1 MCTTFIVGDK
11 ATVDDS
17 FLVARSAD
25 SSALKAQLFIIHPAC
40 YYPEGAMYRTKDHN
54 GATDFSY
61 PQPVHAMR
69 YTSVPNW
76 QTKLHGAVGFNEAG
90 LGVTGTES
98 IFARDDALAI
108 DPYNKETGITEDD
121 IIDVI
126 LPRCHTAAEGVE
138 LLGKIIETHGAVKAS
153 VLHLLMT
160 TKFGT
165 WKPVQVISG
174 WLREFRKTFTSVP
187 AIRDVCVFMIR
198 MPPNLKAA
206 PI

>member
-11 ATVDDS
+11 ATVDGS

-121 IIDVI
+121 IIDII

-138 LLGKIIETHGAVKAS
+138 LLGKIIETHGAGEG
-153 VLHLLMT
+153 
-160 TKFGT
+160 F
-165 WKPVQVISG
+165 WKPEPVISG
-174 WLREFRKTFTSVP
+174 WPREFRKMFTSVP
-187 AIRDVCVFMIR
+187 AIRAVCVFTIR
-198 MPPNLKAA
+198 TLPSSKAA
-206 PI
+206 PT

>member
-1 MCTTFIVGDK
+1 
-11 ATVDDS
+11 
-17 FLVARSAD
+17 
-25 SSALKAQLFIIHPAC
+25 
-40 YYPEGAMYRTKDHN
+40 MYRTKDHN

-121 IIDVI
+121 IIDII

-138 LLGKIIETHGAVKAS
+138 LLGKIIETHGAGEG
-153 VLHLLMT
+153 
-160 TKFGT
+160 FG
-165 WKPVQVISG
+165 VG
-174 WLREFRKTFTSVP
+174 FR
-187 AIRDVCVFMIR
+187 
-198 MPPNLKAA
+198 
-206 PI
+206 

>member
-11 ATVDDS
+11 ATVDGS

-69 YTSVPNW
+69 YTSVPTGRQNF
-76 QTKLHGAVGFNEAG
+76 TAPSAYEAG

-108 DPYNKETGITEDD
+108 DPYNKETGITKTTSS
-121 IIDVI
+121 ISFFLAAI
-126 LPRCHTAAEGVE
+126 PRQ
-138 LLGKIIETHGAVKAS
+138 K
-153 VLHLLMT
+153 VL
-160 TKFGT
+160 
-165 WKPVQVISG
+165 S
-174 WLREFRKTFTSVP
+174 S
-187 AIRDVCVFMIR
+187 
-198 MPPNLKAA
+198 
-206 PI
+206 

>member
-11 ATVDDS
+11 ATVDGS

-121 IIDVI
+121 IIDCCFISISDNDRFAIVI
-126 LPRCHTAAEGVE
+126 KSKDIRHAGNAKTTSDASFCVNCNFNHIKI
-138 LLGKIIETHGAVKAS
+138 LL
-153 VLHLLMT
+153 
-160 TKFGT
+160 
-165 WKPVQVISG
+165 
-174 WLREFRKTFTSVP
+174 
-187 AIRDVCVFMIR
+187 
-198 MPPNLKAA
+198 
-206 PI
+206 

>member
-11 ATVDDS
+11 ATVDGS

-108 DPYNKETGITEDD
+108 DPYNKETGITQDD
-121 IIDVI
+121 INSGRRLLRFRQSGPSASLRSERFRVQRQ
-126 LPRCHTAAEGVE
+126 PRPDRLCHQTR
-138 LLGKIIETHGAVKAS
+138 LL
-153 VLHLLMT
+153 
-160 TKFGT
+160 
-165 WKPVQVISG
+165 
-174 WLREFRKTFTSVP
+174 
-187 AIRDVCVFMIR
+187 
-198 MPPNLKAA
+198 
-206 PI
+206 

>member
-11 ATVDDS
+11 ATVDGS

-121 IIDVI
+121 IIDII

-138 LLGKIIETHGAVKAS
+138 LLGKIIETHGAGEG
-153 VLHLLMT
+153 
-160 TKFGT
+160 FGVAFVDDNE
-165 WKPVQVISG
+165 PEPVISG

-187 AIRDVCVFMIR
+187 AIRAVCVFTIR
-198 MPPNLKAA
+198 TLPSSKAA
-206 PI
+206 PT

>member
-11 ATVDDS
+11 ATVDGS

-76 QTKLHGAVGFNEAG
+76 QTK
-90 LGVTGTES
+90 
-98 IFARDDALAI
+98 
-108 DPYNKETGITEDD
+108 
-121 IIDVI
+121 
-126 LPRCHTAAEGVE
+126 
-138 LLGKIIETHGAVKAS
+138 
-153 VLHLLMT
+153 
-160 TKFGT
+160 
-165 WKPVQVISG
+165 
-174 WLREFRKTFTSVP
+174 TS
-187 AIRDVCVFMIR
+187 RR
-198 MPPNLKAA
+198 RRL
-206 PI
+206 

>member
-11 ATVDDS
+11 ATVDGS

-76 QTKLHGAVGFNEAG
+76 KTKLHGAVGFNEAG
-90 LGVTGTES
+90 LGVTGT
-98 IFARDDALAI
+98 
-108 DPYNKETGITEDD
+108 
-121 IIDVI
+121 
-126 LPRCHTAAEGVE
+126 AA
-138 LLGKIIETHGAVKAS
+138 
-153 VLHLLMT
+153 
-160 TKFGT
+160 
-165 WKPVQVISG
+165 KPVS
-174 WLREFRKTFTSVP
+174 LKTTSSLSFFLA
-187 AIRDVCVFMIR
+187 AIPRQKV
-198 MPPNLKAA
+198 LSS
-206 PI
+206 

>member
-11 ATVDDS
+11 ATVDGS

-98 IFARDDALAI
+98 IFAV
-108 DPYNKETGITEDD
+108 T
-121 IIDVI
+121 
-126 LPRCHTAAEGVE
+126 
-138 LLGKIIETHGAVKAS
+138 THWPS
-153 VLHLLMT
+153 IRT
-160 TKFGT
+160 TK
-165 WKPVQVISG
+165 KPVSLKTTSSISFF
-174 WLREFRKTFTSVP
+174 LA
-187 AIRDVCVFMIR
+187 AIPRQKV
-198 MPPNLKAA
+198 LSS
-206 PI
+206 